1 MDNTNQRWI
10 WVPTKISY
18 GSPPAASFLTY
29 QDLYKYLSP
38 TIPTLSP
45 SYGKGA
51 VAAKIIDTTGTIYRH
66 EIPRTILRGN
76 YMWIFTYADSSKS
89 LYNLVA
95 DQDIFPT
102 IYAYN
107 QTIYSPTSIARRS
120 EEKMLMTTTIDFR
133 NDTSSLRLGPYI
145 IHSSLHYLMA
155 TRVPIA
161 NPFSPCFPYGI
172 GVERLDT
179 PVSEYIEPDS
189 ESVMEE
195 TVD

>member
-1 MDNTNQRWI
+1 MDSTNQRWI

-38 TIPTLSP
+38 TVPMLSP
-45 SYGKGA
+45 AGTIA
-51 VAAKIIDTTGTIYRH
+51 TKITDTTGTIYRH
-66 EIPRTILRGN
+66 EVPRAILHGK
-76 YMWIFTYADSSKS
+76 YMWVFSYADSSKS

-95 DQDIFPT
+95 DHDLFPT

-133 NDTSSLRLGPYI
+133 NDTQSLRLGPYI

-161 NPFSPCFPYGI
+161 NPISPCFPYGI
-172 GVERLDT
+172 GIERLDT
-179 PVSEYIEPDS
+179 PISEYIEHDS